1 MNLQKRFC
9 GDYKFH
15 VHDSHNPLLSVKK
28 HHMKSAEIYS
38 KDEAFF
44 LFNIVITNQR
54 TGTGA
59 Q

>member
-1 MNLQKRFC
+1 MNLQKEFR

-15 VHDSHNPLLSVKK
+15 VHDSQNPLLSLKK
-28 HHMKSAEIYS
+28 HSMKSAEIYS

-44 LFNIVITNQR
+44 LLDIVITNQC
-54 TGTGA
+54 TGTSA